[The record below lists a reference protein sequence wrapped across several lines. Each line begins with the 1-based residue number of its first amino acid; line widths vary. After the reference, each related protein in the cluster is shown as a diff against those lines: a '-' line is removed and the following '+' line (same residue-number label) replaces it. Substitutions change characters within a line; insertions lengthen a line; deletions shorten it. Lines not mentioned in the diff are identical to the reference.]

1 MFPSC
6 RATRI
11 AFLDSLSGVDKAICS
26 AMNHSGSA
34 MVLTKPAILVSL
46 APENA
51 SSSDNTHKDS
61 GSKTVKMNLGIGGKT
76 EVILNV
82 SIRRVCSV

>member
-34 MVLTKPAILVSL
+34 IVTTKPANLFLL
-46 APENA
+46 AQENA
-51 SSSDNTHKDS
+51 SISDNTHKDS
-61 GSKTVKMNLGIGGKT
+61 GSKTVKMNLGIGAKT
-76 EVILNV
+76 EVISNV
-82 SIRRVCSV
+82 SIGRACSV